1 MSRRAQAPE
10 RTWVH
15 VSWPL
20 PFAVETAVDV
30 LDRLATAHLG
40 PMVWEATA
48 SGGRIHHR
56 VGMHPASLPAFS
68 GILRELLP
76 LIQIAPVNREDEPVV
91 LAGRVALSRPQL
103 ALGVDRLTATV
114 RAVLASLAMANRPEE
129 TVTIQLLLGSTLPP
143 RLSTRA
149 DSGWWQVLTGA
160 ADHPVNQIER
170 ARLATRAALHGFRA
184 HLRIGARAE
193 SPARGEQLL
202 RAVLASLRVA
212 ETSATRVRFTQVPV
226 RRFIECRRPC
236 HYLLGL
242 SAREVLAVI
251 GWPVGELPLPGTGSG
266 HPKRLLAPAG
276 ISPDRAFAVTDTSHG
291 ETPVGLPLNAA
302 PMNTYVLGPIGS
314 AKSTVMLSL
323 ALDAARE
330 GRALLMVDPKGDL
343 VREFLERVDEKRRD
357 DIVVVD
363 PTAPRPV
370 GLDILHDA
378 GRDPQ
383 RIADTL
389 LATFRSLFADNWGI
403 RSESVISNALLEL
416 TRRPGSTL
424 VELPLLLTDASYR
437 KRFRVGADDPLGT
450 GQFWRSY
457 DELSAGAQA
466 TLIGP
471 ALTKLQQVLLRP
483 AVRHTIGQQNPAFR
497 LSELYTHRRIVLVS
511 LNRGVLGEAA
521 ALIGSL
527 IVSQWWLLTL
537 ERATLPP
544 ARRHLVDVYLD
555 EVHEF
560 LRLPGGELET
570 AMSMGRALGVAIH
583 VAHQYRRQLTEDLRA
598 AFDSSARSKIVFGL
612 NQPDAGDIA
621 RYIPNLDAED
631 FTSLPRFHA
640 YTTLMRPEGP
650 SPWFSIRTRPPARAV
665 RDAAD
670 LVAASTE
677 RYGRDARDVEASLR
691 SLLNP
696 MPTEPSRQDDA
707 PVGRKRAEP

>member
-1 MSRRAQAPE
+1 MSRRAHASE
-10 RTWVH
+10 RAWVQ
-15 VSWPL
+15 VVWPL

-30 LDRLATAHLG
+30 VDRLATAHLG

-48 SGGRIHHR
+48 AGGRISHR
-56 VGMHPASLPAFS
+56 VALHPASLPAFT

-76 LIQIAPVNREDEPVV
+76 LIQITPVERMDEPVL
-91 LAGRVALSRPQL
+91 LAGRVGLSRPQL

-114 RAVLASLAMANRPEE
+114 RAVLASLAMANRPDE
-129 TVTIQLLLGSTLPP
+129 TVTIQLILGGALPP
-143 RLSTRA
+143 RSSTRTN
-149 DSGWWQVLTGA
+149 SRWWQVLTGA
-160 ADHPVNQIER
+160 AEHPVDPAER

-193 SPARGEQLL
+193 SPARAEQLV

-212 ETSATRVRFTQVPV
+212 ETSGTSVRFALEPV
-226 RRFIECRRPC
+226 HRFIEYQRP
-236 HYLLGL
+236 HRYRLTL
-242 SAREVLAVI
+242 SAREALTFL
-251 GWPVGELPLPGTGSG
+251 GWPVGELPLPGTGNG
-266 HPKRLLAPAG
+266 HPKRLHAPAG
-276 ISPDRAFAVTDTSHG
+276 ISSDRAFAACDTPHG
-291 ETPVGLPLNAA
+291 QTPVGLPLAAA
-302 PMNTYVLGPIGS
+302 PMNTYLLGPIGS

-330 GRALLMVDPKGDL
+330 GRAVLMVDPKGDL

-357 DIVVVD
+357 DIVIVD
-363 PTAPRPV
+363 PTSSRPV

-383 RIADTL
+383 RTADTL
-389 LATFRSLFADNWGI
+389 LATFRSLFADSWGI

-416 TRRPGSTL
+416 ARRPGSTL
-424 VELPLLLTDASYR
+424 VELPLLLTDAGYR
-437 KRFRVGADDPLGT
+437 KRLRAGMDDPLGT
-450 GQFWRSY
+450 GPFWRSY
-457 DELSAGAQA
+457 DELSPGAQA

-497 LSELYTHRRIVLVS
+497 LSELYTHRRIVLVA

-521 ALIGSL
+521 SLIGSL

-598 AFDSSARSKIVFGL
+598 AFDSSARNKIVFGL

-650 SPWFSIRTRPPARAV
+650 SPWFSIRTRPPAPAI

-670 LVAASTE
+670 LVAASAE

-696 MPTEPSRQDDA
+696 TPPEPSRPNNA